1 MATPCN
7 LAWPVGSRDFEVDP
21 VDGFQPA
28 FCQYDILQKKRC
40 RPTKSEEAPKFLS
53 FFLFKKAFEWNH
65 SGPEVHFMIFFFGAL
80 FISFFVKNFESRGV
94 NSLVGRFAIQVL
106 WGMKLFNIALEEGRS
121 KNRWIFCPSK
131 KKSKRFFSV
140 GFDSSHLFFFGDFDA
155 GFWFLG
161 MMKKQFWQR
170 YIMYVNNILYTLNR
184 WVGGF
189 TDFICI
195 NSTDRGPTRYQN
207 PHSQLQTH
215 RENWQNLDW
224 RYTAGQPENLDKSK
238 RCFQHGCYHGNC
250 DYSCNGCLFLHF
262 ASNLQLPSSET

>member
-1 MATPCN
+1 MWYPSKKTMSTHE
-7 LAWPVGSRDFEVDP
+7 VRGS
-21 VDGFQPA
+21 
-28 FCQYDILQKKRC
+28 
-40 RPTKSEEAPKFLS
+40 TKISE

-65 SGPEVHFMIFFFGAL
+65 SGPEVHFMILNPLSRFL
-80 FISFFVKNFESRGV
+80 FNFESRGGQFTRWKIRHPS
-94 NSLVGRFAIQVL
+94 SLRHEALQHRA
-106 WGMKLFNIALEEGRS
+106 WGGEIEKSMDFLSIE
-121 KNRWIFCPSK
+121 K
-131 KKSKRFFSV
+131 KKPAVFFRWV
-140 GFDSSHLFFFGDFDA
+140 LIHPIFFLGGNFDA

-195 NSTDRGPTRYQN
+195 NSRDTRPTRYQN

-238 RCFQHGCYHGNC
+238 RCYNSMVVVMVFLWLFLQWMFF
-250 DYSCNGCLFLHF
+250 FLHF
-262 ASNLQLPSSET
+262 AWNLQLPSRET